1 MWGGRTPETFF
12 EVDCKPAGVG
22 VGAGGLAWVFLM
34 PIDIRKLESTDVS
47 ELFLTATPAPGDA
60 AQQTREI
67 FDAMAS
73 ALRDDGATI
82 ISERVFFAPGCT
94 QEVVTARA
102 DAYGD
107 LDDGVDP
114 ARLLIANNANGPVG
128 GVQVHAVAGGASVEA
143 IEADGKRCGRLAR
156 CGDRGLLA
164 VSGLTVPEADSA
176 VDQSRQMLATA
187 EKFTRCVGADM
198 FAVPRI
204 WIWLADL
211 LEWYD
216 EFNAVRNDFF
226 RQHSLLSDSA
236 SHKLPASTGISIG
249 PDDGGHCA
257 MDMVALAGDNKII
270 ERYLAGGDQSSPFDY
285 GSAFSRAVLAET
297 LAGNTAYVSGTAAI
311 NAEGVT
317 EHLDDNA
324 AQVADTI
331 GHIRAVL
338 AEVGCNDD
346 DVVQSIIYCKTPEVE
361 QEFRKQFGD
370 LSWPQVIAVCDI
382 CRHDLL
388 FEAEV
393 TACPGA
399 KKL

>member
-12 EVDCKPAGVG
+12 EVDCRPAGVG
-22 VGAGGLAWVFLM
+22 AGVGGPAWVLLM

-60 AQQTREI
+60 AQQAREI

-73 ALRDDGATI
+73 ALRDTGATMI
-82 ISERVFFAPGCT
+82 NERVFFAPNCA
-94 QEVVTARA
+94 EAVTAARA

-107 LDDGVDP
+107 LDDGVRP
-114 ARLLIANNANGPVG
+114 SLLHIAGNANGPLG
-128 GVQVHAVAGGASVEA
+128 GAQIHAVIGDVSVEA
-143 IEADGKRCGRLAR
+143 IEADGKRYGRLAR

-164 VSGLTVPEADSA
+164 VSGLTAPEAGSA

-198 FAVPRI
+198 FAVPRT
-204 WIWLADL
+204 WIWLANL

-216 EFNAVRNDFF
+216 EFNAARNDFF
-226 RQHSLLSDSA
+226 RQHGLLTDSA
-236 SHKLPASTGISIG
+236 GHKLPASTGISIG

-257 MDMVALAGDNKII
+257 MDMVALAGNNKII
-270 ERYLAGGDQSSPFDY
+270 ERYLAGGDQNSAFDY

-311 NAEGVT
+311 NAEGFT

-324 AQVADTI
+324 AQIADTI
-331 GHIRAVL
+331 DHIQAVL

-346 DVVQSIIYCKTPEVE
+346 DVVQSMIYCKTPEVE